1 MFLHKEIVID
11 QAPEETVVAVI
22 EEFKLAEIYVEG
34 PLQERLVGNIYRGK
48 VANVLPGM
56 QAAFVDIGLEK
67 NAFLYVEDLF
77 PGKIA
82 NFDGEMEKAPAVI
95 PKINDLL
102 KAGQVLTVQ
111 VTKEPFGSKGARVT
125 TNITL
130 PGRYLVLMPNMDYI
144 GVSRRIEDERERDRL
159 KKIAREI
166 LPAGMGAIV
175 RTVAAGASA
184 AELQEDFN
192 NLHQLWLQIKDKQ
205 TQNSPGLIHRDLSL
219 LERVLRDILAED
231 VSRIVVNSRAAYQ
244 RMLEFAQIFAPY
256 LQHKI
261 ILKESA
267 DLLTEYNILPQI
279 EQALKRKVWLN
290 CGGYLVIDQVEAL
303 TVIDVN
309 TGKFVGKTNLAD
321 TILKT
326 NLEAAVEIAR
336 QLRLRNIG
344 GIVIID
350 FIDMPE
356 PAHRE
361 QVLTT
366 LENEL
371 KKDKTKTTVLG
382 ITNLGLVELTRKK
395 AGQGLGYV
403 LQKDCPYCQGKGQ
416 VLSEETISLKA
427 RRQILA
433 TAQCTQA
440 PILLVEAHPAVA
452 ALLIGTGGSY
462 LTQLEKQTGKQII
475 VRGLGNIHL
484 EEFKITKVT
493 DEEQLASLATPV
505 REGEILQVRIEEP
518 FAGNPQDG
526 IARLDGYIIIV
537 KDGSSYIGVDLP
549 VEIIKAG
556 RTSAKARI
564 FKGEE

>member
-1 MFLHKEIVID
+1 MHKEIVID

-34 PLQERLVGNIYRGK
+34 PLRERLVGNIYRGK

-77 PGKIA
+77 PGKA
-82 NFDGEMEKAPAVI
+82 VLQEEREKAPAVV

-102 KAGQVLTVQ
+102 KVGQVLTVQ
-111 VTKEPFGSKGARVT
+111 VIKEPFGSKGARVT

-130 PGRYLVLMPNMDYI
+130 PGRYLVLMPTMNYI
-144 GVSRRIEDERERDRL
+144 GVSRRIEEERERDRL
-159 KKIAREI
+159 KKIARQI

-184 AELQEDFN
+184 AELEEDFN
-192 NLHQLWLQIKDKQ
+192 NLYQLWLQIKSKQ
-205 TQNSPGLIHRDLSL
+205 SQNSPGLIHRDLSL

-231 VSRIVVNSRAAYQ
+231 VSRIVVNSRVAYQ
-244 RMLEFAQIFAPY
+244 RTLEFAQAFAPY

-261 ILKESA
+261 NLKEDA
-267 DLLTEYNILPQI
+267 DLLTEYNIMAQV
-279 EQALKRKVWLN
+279 EQALKRKVWLD

-309 TGKFVGKTNLAD
+309 TGKFVGRTNLAD

-361 QVLTT
+361 EVLKA
-366 LENEL
+366 LEDEL

-395 AGQGLGYV
+395 AGQGIGHV
-403 LQKDCPYCQGKGQ
+403 LQRNCPYCQGKGQ
-416 VLSEETISLKA
+416 VLAEETVSLKA
-427 RRQILA
+427 RRQIIA

-452 ALLIGTGGSY
+452 ALLIGTGGTN
-462 LTQLEKQTGKQII
+462 LRQLEKQTGKKII
-475 VRGLGNIHL
+475 IRGLGSIHL
-484 EEFKITKVT
+484 EEVKITKVSE
-493 DEEQLASLATPV
+493 EEQLENLATPV

-537 KDGSSYIGVDLP
+537 KNGSSYIGVDLP
-549 VEIIKAG
+549 VKIVKAG
-556 RTSAKARI
+556 RTSAKAEILR
-564 FKGEE
+564 GEE